1 MEYSK
6 QLNESRIKVLA
17 AREEAVQGLLSE
29 AFAQLAA
36 LSKDQAAYKRLITD
50 LRVGGC
56 WGGVSG
62 WVLGVLAVALLL
74 VEPLPMPLPAC
85 RPGWTPCR
93 LATQHSLF
101 PPIELPLYRAC
112 TAGAAQA

>member
-50 LRVGGC
+50 LLVQVGCWSGC
-56 WGGVSG
+56 WGLHGSG
-62 WVLGVLAVALLL
+62 WAAYKRLITDLL
-74 VEPLPMPLPAC
+74 VHLEG
-85 RPGWTPCR
+85 RGGWVGVG
-93 LATQHSLF
+93 
-101 PPIELPLYRAC
+101 E
-112 TAGAAQA
+112 G

>member
-1 MEYSK
+1 VEYSK

-50 LRVGGC
+50 LLVQVGG
-56 WGGVSG
+56 WVGGAG
-62 WVLGVLAVALLL
+62 ECVLGGGCVQGGALLGGWAVWAGRAGETPLL
-74 VEPLPMPLPAC
+74 VEPPPLPLPAC
-85 RPGWTPCR
+85 WPAMTGRPAR
-93 LATQHSLF
+93 
-101 PPIELPLYRAC
+101 
-112 TAGAAQA
+112 